1 MQWVKNLSIKFKI
14 LVIPSV
20 AIAGFLLYLGINYS
34 VSKENEERL
43 QSISNV
49 YFPVLEKSTSNIVL
63 LTRIDELLNVAISNG
78 ETEMVD
84 DASDTLQSILQAFD
98 EMARLEPVRRDE
110 ISDIQQALNQY
121 FDNANALTLSMID
134 ESVDFGQINSLVSTK
149 NGLQQ
154 DALQKI
160 QRYHENSL
168 KKFTGTLDDS
178 YTSTKNAITF
188 GLLIGTVVIVVLLT
202 ISASIVFMI
211 TGNLSAITA
220 SLKDIAQGEGD
231 LTRRIEQ
238 KTQDETGELVYW
250 FNHFVE
256 KIHSTMGDV
265 ISVIKPLTDVSQ
277 ELSSVVSKSSSASGE
292 QFSLAEHV
300 TRSIDEMIVTVNE
313 VARHA
318 SDAATSASEADS
330 ESKAGQTIVNN
341 TVTSIGE
348 LALEVTK
355 ASEVITQLES
365 DTDNVGKILDVIK
378 GIAEQTNLLALNA
391 AIEAA
396 RAGEQGR
403 GFAVVADE
411 VRTLASRTQ
420 ESTQEIQGVIEQ
432 LQNAARSAVTVMK
445 NSQSRANDSVSQ
457 AEQTG
462 VSLQDITEKVT
473 SISDMNHQI
482 AAATEE
488 QSQTSKAI
496 KENVNA
502 MQSASEASNSAILQ
516 ANDLT
521 QSLDDI
527 SRQLEA
533 VGGQFKV

>member
-1 MQWVKNLSIKFKI
+1 MHWVKNLSIKFKI

-168 KKFTGTLDDS
+168 KKFTSTLDDS

-188 GLLIGTVVIVVLLT
+188 GLLIGTVVIFVLLT